1 MTLKE
6 YMQDILEAVDEQEVD
21 QWLSDLRQVAEKHNL
36 SPFQVMIDLL
46 QFKQREERDAYYQ
59 DKHNIH

>member
-6 YMQDILEAVDEQEVD
+6 YIQDILEAVDEQEID
-21 QWLSDLRQVAEKHNL
+21 QWLIDLKSVAIKHNV
-36 SPFQVMIDLL
+36 SPFQLMVDLL
-46 QFKQREERDAYYQ
+46 QFKQREERDAYFQ